1 MMLTFAGNFWL
12 VFWTIIGA
20 GALLTVLA
28 VLLVAAFSPS
38 RRDQDSA
45 PAELATV
52 YRSSVASGHD
62 TARHSEAA

>member
-1 MMLTFAGNFWL
+1 MLTFAANFWL

-28 VLLVAAFSPS
+28 VLLVAAFS
-38 RRDQDSA
+38 RHGHGQAHAD
-45 PAELATV
+45 LATV
-52 YRSSVASGHD
+52 YPSSVAYGHD